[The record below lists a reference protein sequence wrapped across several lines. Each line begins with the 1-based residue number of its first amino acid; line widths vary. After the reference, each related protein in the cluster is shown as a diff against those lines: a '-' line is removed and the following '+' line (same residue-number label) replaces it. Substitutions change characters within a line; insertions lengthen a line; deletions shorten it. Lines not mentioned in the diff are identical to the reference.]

1 MKKLFLLASCLII
14 SFNAFANE
22 PGWISVKQS
31 IVRSTP
37 SFLGAVVARVKY
49 EQQLTVT
56 SKDKDWWQVQVDN
69 KTGWIHHSA
78 VSTEL
83 VQRVSSVETFK
94 SGETS
99 EEVKREQ
106 TENITLAGKGFNK
119 ETEAEYAKGN
129 SKLNFEQVDIMENRS
144 LAGFNVD
151 QFAADGGLVHIDP
164 EKLNQAR
171 SEKSSGS
178 IIEKTL
184 DFF

>member
-14 SFNAFANE
+14 SLNVFANE
-22 PGWISVKQS
+22 PGWVSVKQS
-31 IVRSTP
+31 IVRNTP
-37 SFLGAVVARVKY
+37 SFLGAVVARVSY
-49 EQQLTVT
+49 EQQLLVT

-69 KTGWIHHSA
+69 QAGWIHHSA

-83 VQRVSSVETFK
+83 VQRVSSVETFQ

-99 EEVKREQ
+99 EEVNREQ

-119 ETEAEYAKGN
+119 ETEQEYAKAN
-129 SKLNFEQVDIMENRS
+129 SNLNFEQVDIMENRS
-144 LAGFNVD
+144 LAGFDFN
-151 QFAADGGLVHIDP
+151 QFASEGGLVHVDP

-171 SEKSSGS
+171 AEKSSGS
-178 IIEKTL
+178 IIDKTL